1 MMEKLRSQTGQW
13 DNSESCQFSN
23 NRKLLF
29 SLEFEGQLGGGEWC
43 YQGAETGAIWWDL
56 EPRWGCLAKIRSK
69 EAWDAC
75 GSWRWVP
82 WEIQLLLGSTT
93 KKGGLGC
100 RRNIWASSF
109 FLSLGWSNLPRSQR
123 AADGGENSSLDT
135 EQSRKWTEDG
145 SESADKS
152 LIIILIVQRSHMRQK
167 EVKLPQRT
175 LNGSPDLKSRQSD
188 FYAHS
193 LYNHYYYL
201 LW

>member
-75 GSWRWVP
+75 GAVSDMKVKT
-82 WEIQLLLGSTT
+82 QLMGL
-93 KKGGLGC
+93 GGLK
-100 RRNIWASSF
+100 SS
-109 FLSLGWSNLPRSQR
+109 
-123 AADGGENSSLDT
+123 
-135 EQSRKWTEDG
+135 
-145 SESADKS
+145 SEG
-152 LIIILIVQRSHMRQK
+152 
-167 EVKLPQRT
+167 EVKLQWEK
-175 LNGSPDLKSRQSD
+175 LISR
-188 FYAHS
+188 
-193 LYNHYYYL
+193 L
-201 LW
+201 LEGIPKERDSY